1 MDRFCWDADW
11 RIKQARDRKERAE
24 YQQKMRRLAK
34 EFAQTV
40 EVGEEFGVRD
50 MVDAVDGIDSV
61 STASIIVQK
70 YYEKTHS
77 VKRVAPLYNLPAY
90 VFTDKRFMDLLDDRF
105 LFSRRCILQGGI
117 SRDAPPFLCR
127 ACIGSTHKKCRGTSP
142 GSWRSLYSRVPIS
155 LYHETGV

>member
-1 MDRFCWDADW
+1 ME
-11 RIKQARDRKERAE
+11 QAINRKAQAE

-70 YYEKTHS
+70 YYGKTHS
-77 VKRVAPLYNLPAY
+77 VKRVAPL
-90 VFTDKRFMDLLDDRF
+90 
-105 LFSRRCILQGGI
+105 
-117 SRDAPPFLCR
+117 
-127 ACIGSTHKKCRGTSP
+127 
-142 GSWRSLYSRVPIS
+142 
-155 LYHETGV
+155 